1 MSNHTDHNSKI
12 VGSTMRFIYTQ
23 KNKTFK
29 LELLSIVRERKSYN
43 EAYLDYKPAW
53 YVKMDLR
60 DWQMFILLQIPPK
73 E

>member
-1 MSNHTDHNSKI
+1 MSNHTDRNSKI

-43 EAYLDYKPAW
+43 EAHLDYKPAW
-53 YVKMDLR
+53 
-60 DWQMFILLQIPPK
+60 
-73 E
+73 